1 MPLLERVFA
10 MRRYFLKTAVPALIS
25 TLLIVGT
32 LQASRVKADT
42 RSADAFK
49 RQIRPILARYCL
61 GCHSAAT
68 KKGGLDLAR
77 FVTVDTIRQ
86 DLKPWQSV
94 IDHLEVGDM
103 PPFGTPQPSH
113 AEKQKILDWVSGTI
127 AKEATAQAGDPG
139 FVPMRRLSHSEYNR
153 TIHALTG
160 VDLQPTREFPT
171 EGAAGEGF
179 TNAAEAL
186 TDISPALFSKYFAAA
201 KEIASHAILMP
212 NGFRFSAT
220 KNRRDWT
227 DESTAR
233 LRAFYAK
240 YTDGEGRLPL
250 SHYLTATVRYRSAL
264 LSKKRTL
271 EEVAVAEKLN
281 LKYLQILWKAL
292 SDSQPTFPLD
302 VIRYR
307 WLQATEQDV
316 PALTAEITTWQN
328 TLWQTVRVG
337 SYMRPVGKGY
347 AESPSRQIPKDPAS
361 AAVQSLRVSV
371 KPLPG
376 QEAVPLVL
384 SAREALSPKA
394 GQILWRNPRFEAPG
408 KQTLFLRDY
417 AQFGSQYEVNFSNVF
432 SQSAR
437 YLNAIAEVTHTP
449 RLTLAEVAQRHNL
462 EPTLLQRWSEVLA
475 LEPLTTAK
483 GTDTPLRVVP
493 STPLELLGERQGKDN
508 NRPAIQGWHKKG
520 AELPVV
526 LSNASDVTEHIP
538 GTAEPHSVVV
548 HPTPSESVAVA
559 WRSPITGR
567 IKIRARIKHAHPS
580 CGNGVAW
587 RLSQRHGGQTAELAE
602 GSVELGGEARPEEKT
617 RNVEQ
622 GDLILLAID
631 AKNADHS
638 CDLTSI
644 SLTITPLEEA
654 NRTWDLARDVAD
666 TIQEG
671 NPHADRFGE
680 KAVWHFVKSASF
692 SSPSNGKPLI
702 APASVLGQWRDAVTD
717 PKRQTEAAELAI
729 RVQLLLTGKKPSERL
744 QDQALYE
751 NFVTVSSPLFYGV
764 NLSSVSKPEASTT
777 FGLPKE
783 RFGAPGEVNS
793 LLTSANTALELRL
806 PAALFRDYV
815 FVVEGALA
823 GEERSRAATLQA
835 GVSTSVSKYSA
846 EGSQA
851 LITSQDSAAQRRL
864 LQGYTDFRSCFPLF
878 LCFPGVIPNDEV
890 VSLKM
895 FHREDEPLMR
905 LFLDSKESEALER
918 LWTEHRFISRQPI
931 AENAYLPLFI
941 GFVTQDQPKEMVAY
955 FEGQRPAFKAR
966 EDAFL
971 KEEQSAIPKQM
982 EALFDFASR
991 AYRRPLLA
999 KETAD
1004 LLDMYRRIRA
1014 RGTTHEE
1021 AFQGLLA
1028 RILTAPA
1035 FLFRGETAPTGERP
1049 GAVSDWE
1056 LATRLSYFLWASAP
1070 DAELRRLAASGKL
1083 RSPATLTAQTRRML
1097 KDNRVRA
1104 LAEEFGAQWLHVR
1117 GFDSLNEK
1125 NERLFPT
1132 FNSDLRKAIYEETLL
1147 FFQDMFQADRPVT
1160 HLLDADY
1167 TFLNETLAKHYDIPN
1182 VTGAQWRRVEGVR
1195 KYGRGGLLGLASVQA
1210 KEAGASR
1217 TSPVLRGNWV
1227 VETLLG
1233 EKLPRPPAN
1242 VPRLP
1247 EEEGSE
1253 GLTVRQMVERHARVP
1268 SCASCHRRIDP
1279 YGFALERYDPIGRL
1293 RLNDLGGKPVD
1304 SKAKLKDGTEFEGVE
1319 GLRNYL
1325 LKQKKDVILRLF
1337 CRRLLGYALGRA
1349 VAPPDQPLI
1358 DQMMHA
1364 MRANKGRF
1372 SAVALTIVRS
1382 PQFQRIRGQDFHVT
1396 KGSPPKMRQTQRALR
1411 QKTTV
1416 SSR

>member
-1 MPLLERVFA
+1 MRPHPLKVVF
-10 MRRYFLKTAVPALIS
+10 PALIS
-25 TLLIVGT
+25 TLLLVGV
-32 LQASRVKADT
+32 LQAPHANADT
-42 RSADAFK
+42 RGAGAFK
-49 RQIRPILARYCL
+49 SQIRPILSRYCL
-61 GCHSAAT
+61 GCHSAKT

-77 FVTVDTIRQ
+77 FVTEETIRK
-86 DLKPWQSV
+86 DLKPWQGV

-103 PPFGTPQPSH
+103 PPFGTPQPSD
-113 AEKQKILDWVSGTI
+113 AEKRKILAWVAGTI
-127 AKEATAQAGDPG
+127 AKEAKAQAGDPG
-139 FVPMRRLSHSEYNR
+139 FVPMRRLSHSEYNH
-153 TIHALTG
+153 TIQALTG

-186 TDISPALFSKYFAAA
+186 TDISPTLFSKYFAAA
-201 KEIASHAILMP
+201 KEIASHAILLP

-233 LRAFYAK
+233 LRAFYAQ
-240 YTDGEGRLPL
+240 YADAEGRMPL
-250 SHYLTATVRYRSAL
+250 SQYLTATVRYRSAIL
-264 LSKKRTL
+264 AKKRTV
-271 EEVAVAEKLN
+271 EEVATAEKLN
-281 LKYLQILWKAL
+281 PKYLQILWRVL
-292 SDSQPTFPLD
+292 NDSQPSFPLD

-307 WLQATEQDV
+307 WLQATEQDI
-316 PALTAEITTWQN
+316 PALIGEITTWQN

-337 SYMRPVGKGY
+337 SYMRPVEKGY
-347 AESPSRQIPKDPAS
+347 AESLSRQLPKDLAS
-361 AAVQSLRVSV
+361 AAVQPLRVSV

-376 QEAVPLVL
+376 QEEVSLLL
-384 SAREALSPKA
+384 SAKEALSQKA

-417 AQFGSQYEVNFSNVF
+417 AQFGRLYEVDFSNVF
-432 SQSAR
+432 SKSAL
-437 YLNAIAEVTHTP
+437 YLNAVAEVTQKPH
-449 RLTLAEVAQRHNL
+449 LTLDEVAKRYDL
-462 EPTLLQRWSEVLA
+462 EPTFLQRWSEALA
-475 LEPLTTAK
+475 LEPLTNEK
-483 GTDTPLRVVP
+483 GTDMPLRVVP
-493 STPLELLGERQGKDN
+493 NTPLELLGERQGRDN

-520 AELPVV
+520 AELPIV
-526 LSNASDVTEHIP
+526 LSNSSDVTEHIP
-538 GTAEPHSVVV
+538 GTAEPHSIVV

-567 IKIRARIKHAHPS
+567 IKIRARIKHAHPA

-602 GSVELGGEARPEEKT
+602 GSIELGGEARPDEKT
-617 RNVEQ
+617 RRVERD
-622 GDLILLAID
+622 DLILLAID

-638 CDLTSI
+638 CDLTNI

-654 NRTWDLARDVAD
+654 NRTWDLARDIAD

-680 KAVWHFVKSASF
+680 KAVWHFVKGAAFLSFAS
-692 SSPSNGKPLI
+692 GKPLI
-702 APASVLGQWRDAVTD
+702 PPTSVLGQWREAATD
-717 PKRQTEAAELAI
+717 PKRQAEAAELALQ
-729 RVQLLLTGKKPSERL
+729 VQRLLTSTPPSPE
-744 QDQALYE
+744 QQQARTLYD
-751 NFVTVSSPLFYGV
+751 NLVTVNSPLFYGV
-764 NLSSVSKPEASTT
+764 NLSSISKFQSPPL

-783 RFGAPGEVNS
+783 RFGGMGEANS
-793 LLTSANTALELRL
+793 LLTSANTIVELRL
-806 PAALFRDYV
+806 PAALFRDYG

-823 GEERSRAATLQA
+823 GEGGDRAVTLQIGA
-835 GVSTSVSKYSA
+835 GASDFKRSV

-851 LITSQDSAAQRRL
+851 LIASQDSAAQRRL
-864 LQGYTDFRSCFPLF
+864 LKGYADFRHCFPLF
-878 LCFPGVIPNDEV
+878 LCFSGVIPNDEV

-895 FHREDEPLMR
+895 FHREDEPLLS
-905 LFLDSKESEALER
+905 LFLNPQESETLER

-931 AENAYLPLFI
+931 AENTYLPLFI

-966 EDAFL
+966 VDAFL

-982 EALFDFASR
+982 EALLDFASR

-999 KETAD
+999 KEKSD
-1004 LLDMYRRIRA
+1004 LFTMYRSIQA
-1014 RGTTHEE
+1014 KGATHEE

-1035 FLFRGETAPTGERP
+1035 FLFRGESAPSGSSP

-1083 RSPATLTAQTRRML
+1083 RSPATLTAQTHRML
-1097 KDNRVRA
+1097 KDSRVRA

-1132 FNSDLRKAIYEETLL
+1132 FNADLRKAIYEETLL
-1147 FFQDMFQADRPVT
+1147 FFQDMFQADRPVSRI
-1160 HLLDADY
+1160 LDADY

-1182 VTGAQWRRVEGVR
+1182 VKGEEWRRVEGVR
-1195 KYGRGGLLGLASVQA
+1195 RYGRGGLLGLASIQA
-1210 KEAGASR
+1210 KESGASR

-1247 EEEGSE
+1247 EEEGNE
-1253 GLTVRQMVERHARVP
+1253 GLTVRQLVERHARVP

-1279 YGFALERYDPIGRL
+1279 FGFALERYDPIGRL

-1304 SKAKLKDGTEFEGVE
+1304 SKAKLKDGTEFEGIE

-1337 CRRLLGYALGRA
+1337 CRRLLGYALGRS

-1372 SAVALTIVRS
+1372 SAVALTIVQS
-1382 PQFQRIRGQDFHVT
+1382 PQFQRIRGQGFHVT
-1396 KGSPPKMRQTQRALR
+1396 KGSPPKLRQTGRFPR
-1411 QKTTV
+1411 EKTTI